1 MHCKSLYA
9 MGDGIWKAFAMF
21 LFIYCFMF
29 PAMDVY
35 YLYNKKVIKIKH
47 KIVLLEN
54 YSPNTSMIPALLVI
68 RCSQRVDSYPGKK
81 MNPSCSFVN
90 SVRSC
95 TFLALPYVFP
105 CTRGHRL
112 LSVSSYMFP

>member
-1 MHCKSLYA
+1 MPRVMEY
-9 MGDGIWKAFAMF
+9 GKAFAMF

-54 YSPNTSMIPALLVI
+54 YSPSTSMIPALLVI
-68 RCSQRVDSYPGKK
+68 RCTQQVDSYPGKK
-81 MNPSCSFVN
+81 MSPSCSFVN
-90 SVRSC
+90 CLV
-95 TFLALPYVFP
+95 TY
-105 CTRGHRL
+105 
-112 LSVSSYMFP
+112 LSGFTLGFSMPWRT